1 MEENYILSVEGKQTV
16 EGSSD
21 KIDLQTV
28 ASYVT
33 KNGSRYISYT
43 EYDAM
48 NPKQTYKTTIKISP
62 ENIVTVM
69 KGGKEKHNLML
80 EQGVRHKCEYV
91 TAFGMILLGVFT
103 DSVEVD
109 LNDRGGTVKVHYT
122 IDVESELASIN
133 ELNIT
138 VEEM

>member
-1 MEENYILSVEGKQTV
+1 MEKNYILSVEGKQTV

-122 IDVESELASIN
+122 IDVESEVASIN

>member
-1 MEENYILSVEGKQTV
+1 MEKNYILSVEGKQTV

>member
-1 MEENYILSVEGKQTV
+1 MEKNYILSVEGKQTV

-133 ELNIT
+133 
-138 VEEM
+138 VA